1 VVSVCVCVCS
11 YCVKTLV
18 GHREWV
24 RMVRMS
30 ADGALVA
37 SCSNDQSVHVWVVSS
52 GECKAELR
60 EHDHV
65 VECIAWVPDSA
76 AGSVNEAAGYE
87 VSFNDNLL

>member
-1 VVSVCVCVCS
+1 MSVSVRS
-11 YCVKTLV
+11 YCVKTFV

-24 RMVRMS
+24 RMVRVS

-37 SCSNDQSVHVWVVSS
+37 SCSNDQSIRVWIVGS

-65 VECIAWVPDSA
+65 VECVAWLPDSA
-76 AGSVNEAAGYE
+76 VGSVNEAAGNE
-87 VSFNDNLL
+87 VSTTYDDN